1 MERQNTKT
9 GLASREVAVRV
20 FMAVTLKNRPLDIT
34 FDELA
39 AEAKLDARDR
49 AFARTLVML
58 GMRRLGSLN
67 KLMGHLL
74 DRGLPK
80 NATWTKSAIMLG
92 LAQILLMRAAD
103 FASANLMV
111 ELVKTLDGKEK
122 GFAGLV
128 NAVLRRAVREKD
140 KLLNRLNADPMDDI
154 PDWLRRRWRE
164 TYSASTASKLALALR
179 TEPTLDLT
187 LASGEDK
194 AEWAEKLEAQAMP
207 NGSLRRALADVK
219 ALNGYEDGKWWVQDL
234 AASLPAT
241 LFGDITG
248 KHVLDLCAAPGGKT
262 LQLASQGAI
271 VTALDRSKNRLNR
284 LRNNL
289 DRMGLEASI
298 EVGDAT
304 KHEPTTPVDHILL
317 DAPCS
322 ATGTYRRNPDVLIHK
337 SDDDIAKL
345 ASLQE
350 RILKKAFSYLPVGGI
365 LIYCTCSLES
375 DEGVVQIDEFLAGE
389 KAAKR
394 QPISADE
401 VGNIKEIIT
410 EKGDV
415 LCLPMILK
423 EEGGMD
429 GFYVA
434 RITRVE

>member
-1 MERQNTKT
+1 
-9 GLASREVAVRV
+9 
-20 FMAVTLKNRPLDIT
+20 
-34 FDELA
+34 
-39 AEAKLDARDR
+39 
-49 AFARTLVML
+49 
-58 GMRRLGSLN
+58 
-67 KLMGHLL
+67 
-74 DRGLPK
+74 
-80 NATWTKSAIMLG
+80 
-92 LAQILLMRAAD
+92 MRAAD

-262 LQLASQGAI
+262 LQLASRGAI

-375 DEGVVQIDEFLAGE
+375 DEGVDQIDGFLAGE

-394 QPISADE
+394 QPISANE
-401 VGNIKEIIT
+401 VGNTEEIIT
-410 EKGDV
+410 EKGDI
-415 LCLPMILK
+415 LCLPMFLK

-434 RITRVE
+434 RIIRVE